1 MMTMIKRMKYS
12 LLFLLGLCLPAFAQ
26 QQAPETTDTVVPKPA
41 TIKSVVVADKQ
52 SFTDHIALVNDA
64 TDKDLMVKFQF
75 DEGKNTLTVSV
86 ISYRTLFVFWA
97 DTPYKG
103 TIKGRKLRHDRLP
116 YPVTVNEGDQFRLG
130 KLFRKSL
137 PKPRK
142 KYVFQKWIAYEGLQP
157 QEKELMMVNDY
168 IEQTFDIQNKRNN
181 VVVRL
186 RDLMLLDATRR
197 KGKATRYEVTYGQN
211 LDTEYQITIQRNPCF
226 GLEEQVGAA
235 QKSLAAI
242 SKSYTT
248 FKKRYAKK
256 TVASDDAL
264 KAFKELKATLAAQF
278 PKNEETSACPD
289 IQQAHDQYNLYVDSI
304 AAVKVV
310 LETDVPSTEGI
321 FDAKT
326 QAKNA
331 QVILA
336 NARQID
342 NLVARWII
350 SRDEVERDDLITQIR
365 GIIKDTNI
373 IIKSSGRL
381 SAEVQRTVDIFR
393 QAEKYFNRTCK

>member
-1 MMTMIKRMKYS
+1 MKYS
-12 LLFLLGLCLPAFAQ
+12 VLLLLCLSLPVFAQ
-26 QQAPETTDTVVPKPA
+26 AQTIEKTDTVVQKPA
-41 TIKSVVVADKQ
+41 TIKSIVVADKQ
-52 SFTDHIALVNDA
+52 AYTDHIALVNDA

-86 ISYRTLFVFWA
+86 ISYRTLFAFWA

-103 TIKGRKLRHDRLP
+103 TIKGRKIRQDRLP
-116 YPVTVNEGDQFRLG
+116 YPITVNEGDQFRLG
-130 KLFRKSL
+130 KVFRKSL

-142 KYVFQKWIAYEGLQP
+142 KYVFQKWIEHEGLQP

-181 VVVRL
+181 VIVRL
-186 RDLMLLDATRR
+186 RDLMLLDAKRR
-197 KGKATRYEVTYGQN
+197 KGNATRYEVTYGQD

-235 QKSLAAI
+235 QKALAAI

-248 FKKRYAKK
+248 FKKRYYKK
-256 TVASDDAL
+256 TVTSDDAL
-264 KAFKELKATLAAQF
+264 KAFKELKATLTAQF
-278 PKNEETSACPD
+278 PKNEETSPCPD

-310 LETDVPSTEGI
+310 FEEAPTTDGI

-331 QVILA
+331 KVILA

-350 SRDEVERDDLITQIR
+350 SRDEVERTDIVTQIR
-365 GIIKDTNI
+365 GIIKDTEI

-381 SAEVQRTVDIFR
+381 SAEEQRTVNIFR
-393 QAEKYFNRTCK
+393 QAEKYFNKTCK